1 MPMFSELQG
10 RGDTAQIAR
19 LYEQYTR
26 YILILIIPFVSCIM
40 VLGVPFIRLWVGDEL
55 AAKGGDLVVYL
66 SAAFLIDSLQPLVW
80 RLMIGVGRVDF
91 LVKVSAVGSVAYL
104 FLAALLVHWRGLR
117 ESALLL

>member
-1 MPMFSELQG
+1 MFSELQG